1 MTLQGWDTL
10 SSPGHS
16 GQSPTE
22 EGGQAP
28 GSLGP
33 GPPCPQARGAQ
44 AALPPFGCL
53 MSSVAGGW
61 GGVGAGGRRWR
72 CSPGVRGGD
81 PQPQVSCSFLPRL
94 MGLQISLPSPP
105 SARLPADLCTEGSQ
119 ELVRPRAAA
128 APAPGSLPGR
138 LCPAPLSR
146 VHVAPPCVHCLCFHV
161 SLAGMITFRGHS
173 CGTGQF
179 LGQGSNPHCC

>member
-119 ELVRPRAAA
+119 ELVGPELQPPPPQ
-128 APAPGSLPGR
+128 APCLAGFAQL
-138 LCPAPLSR
+138 LCP
-146 VHVAPPCVHCLCFHV
+146 V
-161 SLAGMITFRGHS
+161 SMWLLPVSIVSVSMFPW
-173 CGTGQF
+173 QE
-179 LGQGSNPHCC
+179 